1 MVFGV
6 SEPAGSTVFE
16 VPLTAEDYSISW
28 GELQHDMGVDADV
41 RLYMA
46 MLARRDPDIL
56 MPNNLGDVLYTTNF
70 GMSYSNPADITI
82 SLLTVPEMAITT
94 ETESNGRVRTTT
106 EVVPATQKA
115 GVPFEIC
122 FVAENQ
128 WRRRP
133 RDRGGHGWRPG
144 HRGEVRG
151 GGRRPVPRHDR
162 RADP

>member
-28 GELQHDMGVDADV
+28 GELQHDIGVDGDV

-46 MLARRDPDIL
+46 MLARRNPTSSC
-56 MPNNLGDVLYTTNF
+56 PTTWAMCSTPPTWHELQQP
-70 GMSYSNPADITI
+70 GGHHHQPADRAGD
-82 SLLTVPEMAITT
+82 AITT

-122 FVAENQ
+122 FVAENN
-128 WRRRP
+128 
-133 RDRGGHGWRPG
+133 GGDGT
-144 HRGEVRG
+144 
-151 GGRRPVPRHDR
+151 
-162 RADP
+162 